1 MAERVAYELGD
12 DGVALVAMDDG
23 KVNAMSRAMVGE
35 VAAAFDRAA
44 ADGAAVLLT
53 GRAGVFSGGFDLA
66 TLRGGDA
73 AEITAMVRGGFELA
87 ATALAHPRP
96 VVVASGGHAI
106 AMGVFLLLCGDLR
119 IGVRTGGRYSANEVA
134 IGLSV
139 PATALAILRYR
150 LTPAAV
156 DRAALTAAAFGPEE
170 ALSAGFLTELVDDP
184 DALLGTARQ
193 RAAEAVRG
201 LDANG
206 FRETKLRARAGL
218 LAELRAALSEIG
230 PAVGAARG

>member
-1 MAERVAYELGD
+1 VAERVVYELGD

-23 KVNAMSRAMVGE
+23 KVNAMSRGMIGD
-35 VAAAFDRAA
+35 VAAAFERAER
-44 ADGAAVLLT
+44 DGAAVLLT
-53 GRAGVFSGGFDLA
+53 GRAGVFSGGFDLG

-87 ATALAHPRP
+87 ARVLAHPRP

-119 IGVRTGGRYSANEVA
+119 IGVRSGGRYSANEVA

-139 PATALAILRYR
+139 PETALAIMRYR

-156 DRAALTAAAFGPEE
+156 DRAALTSAAFEPEE
-170 ALSAGFLTELVDDP
+170 AAAVGFLSELAEPDD
-184 DALLGTARQ
+184 LLRVARE
-193 RAAEAVRG
+193 RAAAAVSG
-201 LDANG
+201 LDADG
-206 FRETKLRARAGL
+206 FRTTKLRARAGL
-218 LAELRAALSEIG
+218 LAELRAGLDEMVTAG
-230 PAVGAARG
+230 R

>member
-1 MAERVAYELGD
+1 VAERVVYELGD

-23 KVNAMSRAMVGE
+23 KVNAMSRGMIGD
-35 VAAAFDRAA
+35 VAAAFERAER
-44 ADGAAVLLT
+44 DGAAVLLT
-53 GRAGVFSGGFDLA
+53 GRAGVFSGGFDLG

-87 ATALAHPRP
+87 ARVLAHPRP

-119 IGVRTGGRYSANEVA
+119 IGVRSGGRYSANEVA

-139 PATALAILRYR
+139 PKTALAIMRYR

-156 DRAALTAAAFGPEE
+156 DRAALTAAAFEPEE
-170 ALSAGFLTELVDDP
+170 AAAVGFLTELVEPDD
-184 DALLGTARQ
+184 LRRIARDQ
-193 RAAEAVRG
+193 AAAAVRG
-201 LDANG
+201 LDADG
-206 FRETKLRARAGL
+206 FRTTKLRARAGL
-218 LAELRAALSEIG
+218 LAELRA
-230 PAVGAARG
+230 GADEMVAAGR